1 MGWWKADPVQAAEQP
16 KIPNRPAPEPQVQA
30 QAPSSTQPSC
40 PVDSQTREIWLR
52 QARQSQKTEQKPIPD
67 HPSVSVASS
76 TFTAS
81 PSQDC
86 SSDRIDQSL
95 ASPSKSQSS
104 ASIPSTSRPLSTDR
118 VISTIP
124 RAFTQWDPPL
134 SEREA
139 AVMRQ
144 PNSESW
150 AAAHQSGNWVY
161 PSEAQF
167 FQAVLRKHSPESLLP
182 PEPTG
187 NPSPPTRLQ
196 PNHKVK
202 QPKPSPT
209 DDLASTIPTIIPIH
223 NAVNERAW
231 SLIKDWEKSFDPVSS
246 ITDTQS
252 PTNAAAKS
260 SQIPPCTGPKL
271 LSFRGLGSS
280 TSSLSPKAWF
290 NSLLG
295 YTTPFD
301 RHDWVVQRCD
311 GTEVEYVIDFYTGSN
326 SSGSSQGSSSAP
338 RPGGGGNLNFYL
350 DVRPKLNSM
359 AGVKMNV
366 GRWCG
371 FG

>member
-16 KIPNRPAPEPQVQA
+16 NILNRPTPEPQT
-30 QAPSSTQPSC
+30 QAPTTPAPSC

-52 QARQSQKTEQKPIPD
+52 QARQSQKPEQQPII
-67 HPSVSVASS
+67 HPPVSVASS
-76 TFTAS
+76 TFAAS
-81 PSQDC
+81 PSEDC
-86 SSDRIDQSL
+86 SSDRIDQSVTR
-95 ASPSKSQSS
+95 PSRSQAS
-104 ASIPSTSRPLSTDR
+104 ASIPSTSRVLSTDR
-118 VISTIP
+118 VVSTIP
-124 RAFTQWDPPL
+124 RAFVQWDPPL
-134 SEREA
+134 SERELA
-139 AVMRQ
+139 TSRT
-144 PNSESW
+144 PNSETW

-182 PEPTG
+182 PETTG
-187 NPSPPTRLQ
+187 KPSPPTRLQ
-196 PNHKVK
+196 PNNK
-202 QPKPSPT
+202 PKRPKSSAT

-231 SLIKDWEKSFDPVSS
+231 SLIKDWEKSFDPVSPVS
-246 ITDTQS
+246 NTQDS
-252 PTNAAAKS
+252 PTAAGKPP
-260 SQIPPCTGPKL
+260 QNPPPCTGPKL

-311 GTEVEYVIDFYTGSN
+311 GSRIEYIIDFYTGSN
-326 SSGSSQGSSSAP
+326 SNDSSQKSSSGT
-338 RPGGGGNLNFYL
+338 RPSGGGNLNFYL